1 MKDKGQSE
9 RTREKRNERG
19 VIARKTEEQ
28 DGEWRREERETE
40 EEIKGMETRILT
52 SKNQIK
58 EIQMEITQP
67 IKKAWRQNGRKK

>member
-1 MKDKGQSE
+1 M
-9 RTREKRNERG
+9 
-19 VIARKTEEQ
+19 IARKTEEQ

-58 EIQMEITQP
+58 EIQMEITHP